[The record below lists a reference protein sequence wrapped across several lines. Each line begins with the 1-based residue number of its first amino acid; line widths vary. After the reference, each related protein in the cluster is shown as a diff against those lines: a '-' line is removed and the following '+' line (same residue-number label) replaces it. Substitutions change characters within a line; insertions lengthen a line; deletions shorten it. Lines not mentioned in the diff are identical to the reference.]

1 MHFNGNG
8 AGRGLPPSAANGAAQ
23 PRPTEVDLIPAGDV
37 SPSDEAPLS
46 NGAPNR
52 RFDAGDSATQPS
64 ELSGLRGAAS
74 QEPVR
79 PWHRYLLGRVMAM
92 AGGPPLAAALW
103 DGQEIHTS
111 SRSPLATIVVHNAA
125 TLRRIAINPFF
136 QFGEAYAN
144 GQVDIIGDLVEAIV
158 AVNRSIKNSAG
169 ASLLYKIVST
179 WTRLPKFNSVSA
191 SRDNVYHHYDIGN
204 DFYRLWL
211 DQQLAYTCA
220 YFPSPEVSL
229 EDAQVAKFDHVCRKL
244 WLRPG
249 ERVVEAGCGWGAL
262 ALHMA
267 RNYGV
272 RVRAFNVSREQIA
285 FARERARIEGLAD
298 RVEFIEDDWRHI
310 NGRYDAFVSVG
321 MLEHVGRANYR
332 HLGEVIH
339 RTLAANGRGL
349 VHSIGRNKPA
359 PVDRWIERRIFPG
372 SYPPSLAEMMQILEP
387 RNFSVL
393 DVENLRLHYAQTL
406 RHWLARFEQAIECV
420 TRMFDERF
428 VRMWRLYLAGSV
440 AAFETG
446 ELQLF
451 QVVFARGDSND
462 IAWTRAQLYGA
473 EPPALSA
480 PAPGA

>member
-1 MHFNGNG
+1 MHFDGNG
-8 AGRGLPPSAANGAAQ
+8 AGGGLPSAMAENGAAQ
-23 PRPTEVDLIPAGDV
+23 PPTTVGDV
-37 SPSDEAPLS
+37 AGNKPP
-46 NGAPNR
+46 NGAFSSLSDGTPARRVDYGGPATHPNR
-52 RFDAGDSATQPS
+52 SPM
-64 ELSGLRGAAS
+64 LRGASS
-74 QEPVR
+74 QQPVR
-79 PWHRYLLGRVMAM
+79 PWHRYLLSRVMAM

-103 DGQEIHTS
+103 DGQEIRTS
-111 SRSPLATIVVHNAA
+111 HGSPLATIVVHNAA
-125 TLRRIAINPFF
+125 TLRRIAVNPFF
-136 QFGEAYAN
+136 QFAEAYAN

-179 WTRLPKFNSVSA
+179 WMRLPKFNSLSA
-191 SRDNVYHHYDIGN
+191 SRENVYHHYDIGN

-267 RNYGV
+267 RKYGV
-272 RVRAFNVSREQIA
+272 RVRAFNVSREQIVY
-285 FARERARIEGLAD
+285 ARERARLEGLAD
-298 RVEFIEDDWRHI
+298 RVEFVEDDWRHI
-310 NGRYDAFVSVG
+310 NGCYDAFVSVG
-321 MLEHVGRANYR
+321 MLEHLGRANYR
-332 HLGEVIH
+332 QLGEVIH

-406 RHWLARFEQAIECV
+406 RHWLDRFEQAIECV

-462 IAWTRAQLYGA
+462 VAWTRAPMYSA
-473 EPPALSA
+473 ELPALPA
-480 PAPGA
+480 PASGA

>member
-1 MHFNGNG
+1 MHFERNG
-8 AGRGLPPSAANGAAQ
+8 AGRGLQPGAAKDAPAPQTTNGDVRQADGTHLLHGGLSRRYDASSSATPPSA
-23 PRPTEVDLIPAGDV
+23 
-37 SPSDEAPLS
+37 
-46 NGAPNR
+46 
-52 RFDAGDSATQPS
+52 SAI
-64 ELSGLRGAAS
+64 LRGAVS

-79 PWHRYLLGRVMAM
+79 PWHRYLLTQVMAM

-103 DGQEIHTS
+103 DGREIPTS
-111 SRSPLATIVVHNAA
+111 HRSPLATIVVHNAA

-136 QFGEAYAN
+136 HFAEAYAN

-158 AVNRSIKNSAG
+158 AVNRSIKASAG
-169 ASLLYKIVST
+169 ASLLYKVVSS
-179 WTRLPKFNSVSA
+179 WMRLPKFNSLSA

-220 YFPSPEVSL
+220 YFPSPDASL

-249 ERVVEAGCGWGAL
+249 EQVVEAGCGWGAL

-267 RNYGV
+267 RRYGV

-285 FARERARIEGLAD
+285 FARERARAEGLAD
-298 RVEFIEDDWRHI
+298 RVEFVEDDWRHI
-310 NGRYDAFVSVG
+310 EGRYDAFVSVG

-332 HLGEVIH
+332 QLGEVIH
-339 RTLAANGRGL
+339 RALAPNGRGL

-406 RHWLARFEQAIECV
+406 RHWLARFEQAIECI

-462 IAWTRAQLYGA
+462 VAWTRAQMYGT
-473 EPPALSA
+473 EPPALPA
-480 PAPGA
+480 PASGA